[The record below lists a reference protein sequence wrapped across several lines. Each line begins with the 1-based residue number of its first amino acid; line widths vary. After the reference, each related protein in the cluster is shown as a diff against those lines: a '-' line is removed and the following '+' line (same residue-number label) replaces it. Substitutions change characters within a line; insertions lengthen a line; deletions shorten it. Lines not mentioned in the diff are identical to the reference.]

1 MIRKFSGGDRV
12 VILSKNHWGPLESS
26 NVYSR
31 RDANGNKRKYW
42 YVLYYENKDVV
53 IVNNKYNGLDGD
65 YFLESDLEFYKYP
78 DVMDKFGSEE
88 FNL

>member
-1 MIRKFSGGDRV
+1 MGIKGS
-12 VILSKNHWGPLESS
+12 
-26 NVYSR
+26 
-31 RDANGNKRKYW
+31 
-42 YVLYYENKDVV
+42 